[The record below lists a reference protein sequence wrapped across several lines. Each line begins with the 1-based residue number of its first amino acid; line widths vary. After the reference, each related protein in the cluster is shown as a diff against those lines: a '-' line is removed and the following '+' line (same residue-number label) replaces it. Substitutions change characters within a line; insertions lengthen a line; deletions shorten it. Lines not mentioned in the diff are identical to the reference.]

1 MTIEELPAGD
11 AGAGSVF
18 QSVPVT
24 IDAVLKS
31 GEHQRFKGTSR
42 FRRVNDVDG
51 ATPTQRRWYIEP
63 GKLVPVR

>member
-11 AGAGSVF
+11 AEAGSVF

-31 GEHQRFKGTSR
+31 GEHQRFKRSYTL
-42 FRRVNDVDG
+42 RRVNGVDG
-51 ATPTQRRWYIEP
+51 ATPAQRRWYIEP